1 MRFGFIVPNN
11 WGLDDP
17 QQVVDVA
24 VRAEELG
31 FDSVWVNHH
40 VLHAGY
46 ILDRLGDRPYYD
58 SLTVLTYIAARTKSV
73 RLGTSVLVL
82 PYLNPI
88 VLAKS
93 LATLDV
99 MSGGRLIVG
108 VGVGALKHESD
119 ALGSDFSRRG
129 AYGSESIAIMKAL
142 WTQEDPSFE
151 GEFYSFSG
159 VKFSP
164 KPAQKPHPPVWV
176 GGSSG
181 SALRRVARLGDGWHP
196 VGLSPDELAGP
207 IDALKARLENAGRGL
222 SEIALSVRLELD
234 VREAGLA
241 DGSGPMVGTADELVR
256 SVESY
261 RSRGVDEM
269 VFSVS
274 TADVEHVRGVMEAF
288 ATQVMPRIRG

>member
-1 MRFGFIVPNN
+1 
-11 WGLDDP
+11 
-17 QQVVDVA
+17 
-24 VRAEELG
+24 
-31 FDSVWVNHH
+31 
-40 VLHAGY
+40 
-46 ILDRLGDRPYYD
+46 
-58 SLTVLTYIAARTKSV
+58 
-73 RLGTSVLVL
+73 
-82 PYLNPI
+82 
-88 VLAKS
+88 
-93 LATLDV
+93 
-99 MSGGRLIVG
+99 MSGGRLVVG

-159 VKFSP
+159 VQVF
-164 KPAQKPHPPVWV
+164 AQTGAEPHPPVWV

-181 SALRRVARLGDGWHP
+181 PALRRVARLGDGWHP

-222 SEIALSVRLELD
+222 SEIALSVRLELG
-234 VREAGLA
+234 VREAGLT

-274 TADVEHVRGVMEAF
+274 TADVERVRGVMEAF
-288 ATQVMPRIRG
+288 ATQVMPRTRG